1 MIQSQQ
7 PPLPPLHPLPDYW
20 IALLHSRL
28 FDRGVLHI
36 QTPDP
41 ELRVDAHCSKLH
53 VTQEQHWRDRSGVDM
68 GTSSIAGAGDV
79 AIAFLNIGQANLT
92 LSFSDGWPQAQA
104 KSWTAWVLSSGQRIA
119 NAPNPLQV
127 SRGTVEWSVAC
138 AWHERA
144 TTPLRG
150 QEGTEAALIVPPTS
164 YGFVVLHGVEASACM
179 R

>member
-7 PPLPPLHPLPDYW
+7 PPLPPLRPLPDYW

-41 ELRVDAHCSKLH
+41 ELRVYAHCSKLH

-119 NAPNPLQV
+119 NAPNPLQ
-127 SRGTVEWSVAC
+127 SREALLNGQLLALGTSGQLPLC
-138 AWHERA
+138 AGKRA
-144 TTPLRG
+144 PKQR
-150 QEGTEAALIVPPTS
+150 
-164 YGFVVLHGVEASACM
+164 
-179 R
+179 